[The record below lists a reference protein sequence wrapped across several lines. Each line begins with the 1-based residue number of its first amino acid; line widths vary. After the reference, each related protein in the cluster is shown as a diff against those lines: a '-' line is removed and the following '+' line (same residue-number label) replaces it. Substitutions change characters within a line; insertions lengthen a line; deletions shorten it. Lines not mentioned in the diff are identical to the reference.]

1 MKKTSVYLPD
11 ELKKRLE
18 QCAEERRMSEAEV
31 IRVAIADFVGQPRPR
46 PNLPLF
52 ESGNP
57 LFAERDE
64 EFLEGFGEE

>member
-1 MKKTSVYLPD
+1 
-11 ELKKRLE
+11 
-18 QCAEERRMSEAEV
+18 MSEAEV
-31 IRVAIADFVGQPRPR
+31 IRVAIADFVGHPRPR

-52 ESGNP
+52 ESGNA

>member
-1 MKKTSVYLPD
+1 MRKTSVYLPD

-18 QCAEERRMSEAEV
+18 RCAEERRMSEAEV
-31 IRVAIADFVGQPRPR
+31 IRVAIADFVGRPRPR

-57 LFAERDE
+57 LFAEHDE